1 MSDARKV
8 NRAITGYLQQVLG
21 GTVRESHIH
30 ALAMMIT
37 GLIRG
42 KSTHF
47 GKIGAK
53 SGATAKYPS
62 RAKQIQRFNKNPH
75 VSYESHYLP
84 FIEQVIGGL
93 GLSEYRLSIDT
104 TQVGRGCLLLT
115 RGLVYKPRVIPLVW
129 TVFKG
134 KKGHSS
140 AATQLAVLQQ
150 VQSLLPSEAQVI
162 LTGDGEFDSID
173 VVTWLEAQ
181 PTWHYACRT
190 AKNSK
195 VRTSKSGGEQALQ
208 DMTPPAGQSRQIN
221 RLYFT
226 QQKVGPVNIAFI
238 WHEEKQQHIYLVT
251 SADTLEQT
259 RRWYKRRFKI
269 ETLFA
274 DSKSRGFGLD
284 KSGIRHAQRMER
296 FVIAVFIAYIWL
308 IYLGVLVI
316 QAGQL
321 DLITRTDRFTHSLFQ
336 LGRLYLDRILE
347 EAWPIPVSL
356 QLPHPRSFVHFVSL

>member
-8 NRAITGYLQQVLG
+8 NRAITGYLKQVLS
-21 GTVRESHIH
+21 GTVRDSHIH

-42 KSTHF
+42 KSAHF
-47 GKIGAK
+47 NKIGAK

-62 RAKQIQRFNKNPH
+62 RAKQIQRFNKNSH
-75 VSYESHYLP
+75 VTYESHYLP
-84 FIEQVIGGL
+84 FIEEVIASL
-93 GLSEYRLSIDT
+93 GLMEYRLSIDT
-104 TQVGRGCLLLT
+104 TQVGRNCLLLT
-115 RGLVYKPRVIPLVW
+115 IGLVYKKRVIPLVW

-140 AATQLAVLQQ
+140 AATQLALLQQ
-150 VQSLLPSEAQVI
+150 VQALLPAEAQVI
-162 LTGDGEFDSID
+162 LTGDGEFDGTD

-181 PTWHYACRT
+181 RTWEYPCRT

-195 VRTSKSGGEQALQ
+195 VRASQSVAEHSLEDIAPL
-208 DMTPPAGQSRQIN
+208 PGQSYQLN

-226 QQKVGPVNIAFI
+226 HKEVGPVNIAFV
-238 WHEEKQQHIYLVT
+238 WHEEKQEHIYLVT
-251 SADTLEQT
+251 SATTLDQT

-284 KSGIRHAQRMER
+284 KSGIRHPQRMER
-296 FVIAVFIAYIWL
+296 FVIAVFIAYIWM

-316 QAGQL
+316 QTGHL
-321 DLITRTDRFTHSLFQ
+321 GLIARTDRFTHSLFQ

-347 EAWPIPVSL
+347 EAWAIPVSL
-356 QLPHPRSFVHFVSL
+356 HLPHPRSFVHFVSL

>member
-21 GTVRESHIH
+21 GSVRDSHIH

-37 GLIRG
+37 GLIRS
-42 KSTHF
+42 KSAHF
-47 GKIGAK
+47 GKIGAN
-53 SGATAKYPS
+53 SGTTAKYPS

-75 VSYESHYLP
+75 ISYESHYLP
-84 FIEQVIGGL
+84 FIEQVIASL

-104 TQVGRGCLLLT
+104 SQVGRNCLLLT
-115 RGLVYKPRVIPLVW
+115 IGLVYKQRAIPLVW

-140 AATQLAVLQQ
+140 AATQLALLQR
-150 VQSLLPSEAQVI
+150 VKALLPTEAQVI
-162 LTGDGEFDSID
+162 LTGDGEFDGTEI
-173 VVTWLEAQ
+173 VTWLEAQ

-190 AKNSK
+190 AKNTK
-195 VRTSKSGGEQALQ
+195 VRASKSVAEHALA
-208 DMTPPAGQSRQIN
+208 DIAPPAGQSRQLN

-226 QQKVGPVNIAFI
+226 QKEVGPVNIAFI
-238 WHEEKQQHIYLVT
+238 WHEEKQEHIYLVT
-251 SADTLEQT
+251 SATTLEQT

-296 FVIAVFIAYIWL
+296 FVMAVFIAYIWM

-316 QAGQL
+316 QTGHL
-321 DLITRTDRFTHSLFQ
+321 GLIARTDRFTHSLFQ
-336 LGRLYLDRILE
+336 LGRLYFDRILE
-347 EAWPIPVSL
+347 EEWAIPVSL
-356 QLPHPRSFVHFVSL
+356 QLPHPSLFAHFVSL